1 MQLSAASCFQLSL
14 SLFPAILPH
23 TFCKITCGF
32 CPKQKQTFFLFQD
45 IRIGSIV
52 PISGRK
58 LSQKNLFS
66 LLALGHTLGQKSRR
80 ISHAFLSQS
89 QLFFCL
95 NPMRLIRMEINRCH
109 RLNISNLGSSSVCF
123 HATAGTVMKKTG
135 NILWSAKGSEPTRSI
150 SASGI
155 RQS

>member
-1 MQLSAASCFQLSL
+1 MSQSFFKL
-14 SLFPAILPH
+14 
-23 TFCKITCGF
+23 

-80 ISHAFLSQS
+80 ISPAFLSQS

-123 HATAGTVMKKTG
+123 HGCRQHIALIIGFSIFDFPNCKNGKCMVLA
-135 NILWSAKGSEPTRSI
+135 ILIFQLCTIALVIK
-150 SASGI
+150 
-155 RQS
+155 